1 MENKMSGFINPSYKQ
16 IIESEMDKIDAI
28 LQIKPSTIKEFI
40 DRQQLINEK
49 SELRT
54 KYSRL

>member
-1 MENKMSGFINPSYKQ
+1 MSGFINPSYKQ